1 MLLSIE
7 KWYLK
12 ANTFI
17 SFDNSIAYTTAN
29 VNYSEEK
36 NITEMQKNIT
46 EIMEDNVK
54 EEFYKVFH
62 AGEQSQNAG
71 HDNSDI
77 KKKYA

>member
-29 VNYSEEK
+29 VNYPEK
-36 NITEMQKNIT
+36 ILQKCRKNIT

-77 KKKYA
+77 KRKYA